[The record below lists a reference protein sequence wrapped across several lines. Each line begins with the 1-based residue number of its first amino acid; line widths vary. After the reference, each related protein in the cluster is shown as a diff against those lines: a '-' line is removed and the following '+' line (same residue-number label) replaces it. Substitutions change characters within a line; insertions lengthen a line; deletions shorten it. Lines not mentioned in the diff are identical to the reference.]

1 MALDRH
7 SAPRRRFDP
16 RRREPA
22 RAAQPTRLP
31 AVRTGRRSE
40 ASSCRLCIQNQRLF
54 SCLTQSALG
63 LCLTG
68 CHAVSPSRSAASRR
82 PRQRPILTGVD
93 AVTHTRTRARN
104 QKHERWAKTYVCQV
118 YRTACAPGVVFV
130 CLSIRFTSLRGH
142 AYTCTHVRS
151 ACSAIGTASP
161 MHMLGRR
168 RQPRKDVPV
177 RHRISLRKPIA
188 SDRFACSDSM
198 PPP

>member
-93 AVTHTRTRARN
+93 AVTRTRTRARN
-104 QKHERWAKTYVCQV
+104 QKHERWAKTYMCQV
-118 YRTACAPGVVFV
+118 YRTACAPGVIFV
-130 CLSIRFTSLRGH
+130 CLSIRFTSLRTHTH
-142 AYTCTHVRS
+142 ARTFDQPAVQSAPPLLCTCLDGADSHGKTYRSDIAS
-151 ACSAIGTASP
+151 ACAN
-161 MHMLGRR
+161 R
-168 RQPRKDVPV
+168 
-177 RHRISLRKPIA
+177 
-188 SDRFACSDSM
+188 
-198 PPP
+198 